1 MTIFEV
7 VFSLTGLVLG
17 LALVSV
23 LSGLAKT
30 MRARS
35 ELNVGW
41 LTPLLG
47 IWVLAD
53 VTSFWGMAWEIR
65 DLMPSVWPSLG
76 VGLVLT
82 SLYYLAASLVFP
94 ENLKAEPDLDQYFW
108 RNRRTVLALVLGC
121 NLVVWSLGLALGRIW
136 LPIVWAING
145 AYLVALSGALIA
157 SGRAA
162 AITFLVALI
171 GIQAWGFATP

>member
-23 LSGLAKT
+23 LSGLANT

-35 ELNVGW
+35 ELRAGW

-76 VGLVLT
+76 VGLVVT

-94 ENLKAEPDLDQYFW
+94 DDVKAEPDLDEYFW
-108 RNRRTVLALVLGC
+108 RNRRTVFALVLGC
-121 NLVVWSLGLALGRIW
+121 NVVAWGLGLAIGRTWTPMI
-136 LPIVWAING
+136 WAING
-145 AYLVALSGALIA
+145 SYLLALMAALIA
-157 SGRAA
+157 SGRRAN
-162 AITFLVALI
+162 IALLALLI
-171 GIQAWGFATP
+171 AIQAWGFATP